1 MELAAKSA
9 ILLVGFAT
17 VNVNEG
23 LTRLTAALEATRLRF
38 RPILT
43 TSFAFILGVL
53 PPAFSTGAGAAA
65 WQSIAT
71 TVMGGMIA
79 ATFRAIFLVSL
90 FSNWRTTGVAP
101 HASMLLAPPR
111 TLAGSVPVAE
121 E

>member
-1 MELAAKSA
+1 M
-9 ILLVGFAT
+9 
-17 VNVNEG
+17 NVNEG
-23 LTRLTAALEATRLRF
+23 LTRLTAALDATRLRF
-38 RPILT
+38 RPILM
-43 TSFAFILGVL
+43 TSLAFILGVV

-101 HASMLLAPPR
+101 HASMLLAPPCSV
-111 TLAGSVPVAE
+111 AGSVPVAAE
-121 E
+121 